1 MPDRFGETDEPVAD
15 FDSRRRAHEA
25 EAARERAA
33 QQRARLAETRAVH
46 APLSSEQSNAARTYQ
61 RQVTT
66 SAEKRRNQFR
76 IANCQLCDDDG
87 YTPGLVICDHVDHR
101 PAAARGMQRIREAM
115 GWNSKSPP
123 DRSRTPAPT
132 QTPAPNP
139 SNPQETYP

>member
-15 FDSRRRAHEA
+15 FDSRRRAREA
-25 EAARERAA
+25 EAVRERAA

-46 APLSSEQSNAARTYQ
+46 APLSSEQSNAARGHQ

-123 DRSRTPAPT
+123 DRSRRIRTARQAQP
-132 QTPAPNP
+132 
-139 SNPQETYP
+139 PQPDPENS